1 MQNEWNKN
9 QDTSRQAAEQVDLH
23 RPYRDLSQIVN
34 VELEARD

>member
-9 QDTSRQAAEQVDLH
+9 QDTSRQAAEQVLH